1 MPPSNASLTSTIV
14 SCPTLSVASARGQT
28 PRQAMRRHAR
38 RTRPRFHTAA
48 RAGLRRS
55 CPKFRHLLGRCRAP
69 LHGSPL
75 RPHTRRPGMASGT
88 DNDDPA
94 ELDDAKVVDVEDG
107 ESPSEN
113 LEKLED
119 EDGLAPEAGSRRPS
133 LVSLLLLL
141 AGAIWIVVALLKLD
155 GEPTDPTPSL
165 SMGEQVES
173 QGLPDV
179 DDPAAPDTAIG
190 QDSVNPPESSDDS
203 PTGEPIEE
211 GVDSAGKLDLG
222 SNSERGPPEGSLL
235 AGKRWPQDYAAPE
248 VVYYKVKR
256 GGSMKIVANLY
267 KIYHHEIEALN
278 PGVDID
284 QELPPGT
291 KLVVYKRKPGSK
303 SESIGFPG
311 SGSVV
316 GAMPMVDGP
325 GRELKHTPW
334 KGWATTVTVAT
345 LDMILREWA
354 RRYPTEQ
361 PILVGNMSAREGG
374 RLEPHSSHQSGR
386 DVDLSYPQNW
396 DRKEELN
403 WRTMNSTNLNREL
416 TWELLELLRE
426 SGGIE
431 AIFIDSKLQKLL
443 YDHAISTQRHT
454 KVELEEW
461 MEYPRPPG
469 SGSPI
474 IQHVRG
480 HEDHIHVRFKCT
492 DGETECQSREREGD

>member
-1 MPPSNASLTSTIV
+1 
-14 SCPTLSVASARGQT
+14 
-28 PRQAMRRHAR
+28 
-38 RTRPRFHTAA
+38 
-48 RAGLRRS
+48 
-55 CPKFRHLLGRCRAP
+55 
-69 LHGSPL
+69 
-75 RPHTRRPGMASGT
+75 MASGT
-88 DNDDPA
+88 EKDDPA
-94 ELDDAKVVDVEDG
+94 ELDDVVGVDVDDDLG
-107 ESPSEN
+107 RDADASVP
-113 LEKLED
+113 KIDD

-133 LVSLLLLL
+133 LVSLLLLF

-155 GEPTDPTPSL
+155 GTEATETPALSLGEEAQTADLPGLDDEPDAPPATSAAGSEPPTP
-165 SMGEQVES
+165 ES
-173 QGLPDV
+173 T
-179 DDPAAPDTAIG
+179 DDSRDDRAIG
-190 QDSVNPPESSDDS
+190 
-203 PTGEPIEE
+203 E
-211 GVDSAGKLDLG
+211 GVDSVESPEPGA
-222 SNSERGPPEGSLL
+222 NSERGPPEGSLL

-248 VVYYKVKR
+248 VVHYKVKR

-284 QELPPGT
+284 KELAPGT
-291 KLVVYKRKPGSK
+291 KLVVYRRKPGTK

-311 SGSVV
+311 AGSVV
-316 GAMPMVDGP
+316 GAMPMIDGP

-345 LDMILREWA
+345 LDAILREWA

-403 WRTMNSTNLNREL
+403 WRTMNATNLNRDL
-416 TWELLELLRE
+416 TWDLLELLRE
-426 SGGIE
+426 SGGVE

-443 YDHAISTQRHT
+443 YDHAIATNRHT
-454 KVELEEW
+454 KDELKDW
-461 MEYPRPPG
+461 MEYPSPPG
-469 SGSPI
+469 TGAPL

-480 HEDHIHVRFKCT
+480 HEDHIHVRFHCT
-492 DGETECQSREREGD
+492 VTETECQSREREGD